1 MADYIEVHVTAGDRG
16 EAARICRVVVERRLA
31 ACAQVVGPITSTYWW
46 EGKVEEAEEWL
57 LLLKTTA
64 DLFDDLAASVREAH
78 SYDVPEII
86 AVPVR
91 AGSTDYLAWVAR
103 ETGPGSGVQHG
114 VG

>member
-16 EAARICRVVVERRLA
+16 EASRICRVVVERRLA

-57 LLLKTTA
+57 VLLKTTV
-64 DLFDDLAASVREAH
+64 DLFDELAAGVREVH

-86 AVPVR
+86 AVPVLE
-91 AGSTDYLAWVAR
+91 GSTDYLAWITQ
-103 ETGPGSGVQHG
+103 ETGSGSDAPS
-114 VG
+114 

>member
-1 MADYIEVHVTAGDRG
+1 VADYIEVHVTAGDRD

-57 LLLKTTA
+57 ALLKTTA
-64 DLFDDLAASVREAH
+64 DLFDELAARVREVH

-91 AGSTDYLAWVAR
+91 AGSADYLAWVTR
-103 ETGPGSGVQHG
+103 ETGSGSDGPR
-114 VG
+114 